1 MAKKILS
8 PGQKKRR
15 TISIVMVVLT
25 LVAAAVVAVIPTAA
39 EKEARQLEQQHA
51 SATATVNAVTDEVS
65 EYRGRKGRKIT
76 EHEYSTDYQF
86 TLDGEQVDGH
96 TIISAS
102 EYEALNEGIAWK
114 SGSPRGNLS
123 WRCRRW
129 WPIAWRSALRSI
141 GFALMSAGS

>member
-39 EKEARQLEQQHA
+39 EKEARQLELQHA

-65 EYRGRKGRKIT
+65 EHRGCKGR
-76 EHEYSTDYQF
+76 
-86 TLDGEQVDGH
+86 
-96 TIISAS
+96 
-102 EYEALNEGIAWK
+102 
-114 SGSPRGNLS
+114 
-123 WRCRRW
+123 
-129 WPIAWRSALRSI
+129 
-141 GFALMSAGS
+141 